1 MWLSSPSN
9 GYIVDYVGGAP
20 INQIGSGGCT
30 MYSNL
35 NVAGNSS
42 ISGFLT
48 CANRWITTSLNF
60 SFVSGTT
67 YCAGFFLNSYP
78 NLVNG
83 KTFIID
89 ASVTQSGLPTS
100 TSYGFTQIVNNPGPT
115 TSGNVVAKNLYMSSN
130 TAVNWYNGLTNWND
144 GLNVYTY
151 GTSLSL
157 VCTLRIMVLG

>member
-67 YCAGFFLNSYP
+67 TRPSTTVRGP
-78 NLVNG
+78 RRWP
-83 KTFIID
+83 K
-89 ASVTQSGLPTS
+89 SVA
-100 TSYGFTQIVNNPGPT
+100 
-115 TSGNVVAKNLYMSSN
+115 VA
-130 TAVNWYNGLTNWND
+130 W
-144 GLNVYTY
+144 
-151 GTSLSL
+151 
-157 VCTLRIMVLG
+157 R